1 MGFPWF
7 AKERDSKD
15 FISHLN
21 SLKTGINI
29 FFIRDVG
36 MPLLVGLWDGDFLL
50 LFLTKILLLLQNDK
64 KSSLAQCT
72 PKFRVVLQKLCAFAL
87 FPINNYF

>member
-64 KSSLAQCT
+64 KKFSRTMYPKISSSFTKIMC
-72 PKFRVVLQKLCAFAL
+72 LCL
-87 FPINNYF
+87 VSYQ